1 MKQLQERS
9 IAIFNHNL
17 KTQML
22 QFTVEVG
29 NTKVAAE
36 DNVAAVEIT
45 DDAAGQSS
53 VTISA
58 EDLAGDVSKIKSV
71 EVLSSGSAE
80 VSASASEVDGDIVIS
95 LDSDTD
101 YSDPLGQDSIELRI
115 VYKLK

>member
-9 IAIFNHNL
+9 IALFNHNL

-22 QFTVEVG
+22 QFNVEVG

-36 DNVAAVEIT
+36 DNVAAVEIS
-45 DDAAGQSS
+45 DAAAGEST

-71 EVLSSGSAE
+71 EVLSSGAST
-80 VSASASEVDGDIVIS
+80 VSASASLDEGNIVIE
-95 LDSDTD
+95 LDSNANYT
-101 YSDPLGQDSIELRI
+101 SAQDSIELRI